1 MTGMLV
7 HREVRPAFIEARR
20 AGYRPLLA
28 NRRLPAVDQMGVYR
42 DGERIGRARMERR
55 RSRDGRYEIEGLFEI
70 DSPILVFA
78 KPSPLRV
85 EVLLSL
91 DEAMALQRADVT
103 LDAVISAR
111 LVGTVEEDAIVF
123 ESVGGRGF
131 GPLRI
136 PFDQNDMFQHM
147 MMPMASG
154 RKLAVG
160 DRWEVKILPMMP
172 VVGTQR
178 ATMVVKAF
186 EEIEIDGEK
195 QKAYRIEQRLGEM
208 DKTTYSAW
216 VSAGGTVL
224 RQEMPYGLTLVREE
238 PSDD

>member
-1 MTGMLV
+1 V
-7 HREVRPAFIEARR
+7 
-20 AGYRPLLA
+20 
-28 NRRLPAVDQMGVYR
+28 
-42 DGERIGRARMERR
+42 ERR
-55 RSRDGRYEIEGLFEI
+55 RRGDGGYEIEGLLEI
-70 DSPILVFA
+70 DSPILIFA

-91 DEAMALQRADVT
+91 DEAMALQSADIA
-103 LDAVISAR
+103 LDAVISGR
-111 LVGTVEEDAIVF
+111 LVGTVEEGAILF

-136 PFDQNDMFQHM
+136 PYDQDDMFQHM
-147 MMPMASG
+147 MMPMTSG

-160 DRWEVKILPMMP
+160 DRWEVKVMPMMP

-186 EEIEIDGEK
+186 EEIEIDGKK
-195 QKAYRIEQRLGEM
+195 QKAYRIEQRLGEL
-208 DKTTYSAW
+208 DKATYSAW
-216 VSAGGTVL
+216 VSAEGIVL